1 MRALAALALLC
12 CSLVAAAQ
20 PLLLTNTPPAT
31 TPAPANLPPVYPEA
45 ERLAG
50 HEGRVMLDVVV
61 LVDGSAAGVTVFQS
75 SGFPALDQ
83 AAQDAVRLWTFQPKR
98 GPDGRPISS
107 VLRLPVDFKLAQ
119 SQVAGPQSQ
128 LQMMLAQPC
137 ASLNADV
144 AAFRALTPDR
154 PLGDMPVFKTS
165 GDLVFAAASRKSAET
180 QARVLRNLPLLY
192 EQVAQDCA
200 RWPDANYEGVLAEAT
215 RRVMKQGF
223 PATALPR

>member
-1 MRALAALALLC
+1 MRYSLLLL
-12 CSLVAAAQ
+12 SAFTFAAAAQ
-20 PLLLTNTPPAT
+20 GLTVPVIPSPVS
-31 TPAPANLPPVYPEA
+31 TPAANAPPVYPEA

-50 HEGRVMLDVVV
+50 HEGRVMLDVQV
-61 LVDGSAAGVTVFQS
+61 LVDGSALAVTVFQS

-83 AAQDAVRLWTFQPKR
+83 AAVEAVRLWQFTPKL
-98 GPDGRPISS
+98 GPEGRPVSS

-119 SQVAGPQSQ
+119 PQAAGAQSQ

-137 ASLNADV
+137 SHLNADV
-144 AAFRALTPDR
+144 AAFRATSPDR
-154 PLGDMPVFKTS
+154 PLADMPVFKTS

-192 EQVAQDCA
+192 EQVVQDCA

-215 RRVMKQGF
+215 RRVMKQGI
-223 PATALPR
+223 PATLPPMP